1 MEGRILT
8 SDVRLPALEA
18 EDAFMISKIAKY
30 VQRIDKQ
37 VRSDNLKALLLIC
50 FILG

>member
-8 SDVRLPALEA
+8 TNVRLPALEA

-30 VQRIDKQ
+30 VKRIDNQ
-37 VRSDNLKALLLIC
+37 VKSN
-50 FILG
+50 

>member
-1 MEGRILT
+1 MEGRILI
-8 SDVRLPALEA
+8 SDVRLPPLEA

-37 VRSDNLKALLLIC
+37 VLR
-50 FILG
+50 